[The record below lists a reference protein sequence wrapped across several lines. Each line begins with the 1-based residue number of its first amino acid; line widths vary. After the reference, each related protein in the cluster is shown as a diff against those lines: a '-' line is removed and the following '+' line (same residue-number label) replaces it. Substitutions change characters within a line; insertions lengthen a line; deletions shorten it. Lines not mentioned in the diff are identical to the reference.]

1 MDNKKL
7 AKKGRHGD
15 THIRDVYGIKSHVN
29 KDEAKLIDLY
39 GLLGEMIV
47 SKIGAGTINPKTNL
61 PEYHGGKPTWTDW
74 LGHPAHHGEAW
85 VDAAGGP
92 QYDDSGGDAPKL
104 VDTETGDV
112 YKFNLSDVEEY
123 DFNNDGLVNVQD
135 MQFLANEGETD
146 KAAAFHKWYTEN
158 AENIKLSTD
167 VYKVGEDTQLEGMPD
182 FTAADFE
189 AMSPTQL
196 VDWVIK
202 YNFDDATDEELKDR
216 YHTSREEILHK
227 LNEYMPKLQEVD
239 QTQAAIYAERYGA
252 QPGTDGIWGTDDDIV
267 GDVGPGPDGLYGTE
281 DDTGGTRGRA
291 AGITYGAAGRTYET
305 AGIAKETMLSGLQDK
320 AYEFAPA
327 VSTGVDLRGQIAGKG
342 KIKKAFET
350 GMDVYDIA
358 GKTYGAAGETYDL
371 AGDVQDTDYWEK
383 MYGLEKRATSDWETQ
398 WSSFLN
404 SLTKPTTFS
413 V

>member
-61 PEYHGGKPTWTDW
+61 PEYDPQWNPMHNAKHTYDLATGENTAHSKPPSRPSDTGGND
-74 LGHPAHHGEAW
+74 
-85 VDAAGGP
+85 
-92 QYDDSGGDAPKL
+92 GDG
-104 VDTETGDV
+104 DDV
-112 YKFNLSDVEEY
+112 YGFNLSNVEEY
-123 DFNNDGLVNVQD
+123 DFNNDGLVNIGD
-135 MQFLANEGETD
+135 MQFLVSEGEAD
-146 KAAAFHKWYTEN
+146 KAEAFQKWYTEN
-158 AENIKLSTD
+158 AENIELSTD
-167 VYKVGEDTQLEGMPD
+167 VYGVGEDTKLEGMPD

-267 GDVGPGPDGLYGTE
+267 GDVGPGADGLYGTE

-291 AGITYGAAGRTYET
+291 AGIAYGTAGRTYET

-320 AYEFAPA
+320 AYKFAPA
-327 VSTGVDLRGQIAGKG
+327 VSTGVGLRGQIAGKG

-371 AGDVQDTDYWEK
+371 AGDVHKTDYWSSI
-383 MYGLEKRATSDWETQ
+383 YGLEKSAGTQ
-398 WSSFLN
+398 WEAEWTSFLDT
-404 SLTKPTTFS
+404 LG
-413 V
+413 